1 MVNSDVVKSEY
12 TIVDGVVT
20 YAIGFQYMWS
30 EDKHPQI
37 LVYAGPEANR
47 YLEYGTDYTVSDD
60 GLSIVLSSELAAG
73 TKLTIMSDIPF
84 TQTSDYTIGRID
96 PKQIESDFDKAVIR
110 DNEIRTTVEEVKQ
123 GVDSAL
129 DIIQEF
135 ADDVEEIRAGAEA
148 GATAVQPEDLATVA
162 TTGSYDDLS
171 NKPTLGTAAAANV
184 TDFATASQGAKADSS
199 VQSGAAA
206 TFSSVSAPKVV
217 LTYDGYDIYEIYV
230 DEHNDLYIRN
240 KVELQDQRP
249 NWVFT
254 HTGSIYSLGTGAY
267 SYLGSEGGAWDV
279 VYAKT
284 INAGGQYG
292 HQYDIQIPV
301 VQNATMIAATP
312 PTTDGTYVLK
322 ATVSSGR
329 VTYSWVAE

>member
-12 TIVDGVVT
+12 TIADGVVT

-30 EDKHPQI
+30 EDKQPQI

-60 GLSIVLSSELAAG
+60 DLSIVLSSELAAG

-96 PKQIESDFDKAVIR
+96 PKQIEGDFDKAVIR

-162 TTGSYDDLS
+162 TTGSYNDLTD
-171 NKPTLGTAAAANV
+171 KPEMN
-184 TDFATASQGAKADSS
+184 FATAEQGAKADTAVQPNTS
-199 VQSGAAA
+199 VEFEDVYS
-206 TFSSVSAPKVV
+206 TFRGTLSMHRGQIQQYSA
-217 LTYDGYDIYEIYV
+217 
-230 DEHNDLYIRN
+230 
-240 KVELQDQRP
+240 
-249 NWVFT
+249 
-254 HTGSIYSLGTGAY
+254 SIYALEDGIVFYNYDTTHGTVRY
-267 SYLGSEGGAWDV
+267 SMGFDGDFVCLSGTAKYLGNRGYPWQK
-279 VYAKT
+279 VYAQQLNNGQD
-284 INAGGQYG
+284 IDVPNLAGAL
-292 HQYDIQIPV
+292 IV
-301 VQNATMIAATP
+301 ATP
-312 PTTDGTYVLK
+312 PTTDGTYILK
-322 ATVSSGR
+322 ATVSSGV